1 MEDSVVAL
9 LRGTDNKELA
19 YRALSAIGAGDVVAS
34 KKRVLIKVNIT
45 IIRTANEGV
54 TTDPRMIEGTI
65 EFLKDQGVKD
75 IAIAEGGGCDVT
87 QAFGE
92 LGYNEVAKRQ
102 NVRLIDINREEG
114 VPTKVPNPHFIPEFW
129 IAKSVFDYDC
139 IISAPKLKIHALEW
153 QVTLAMKNLMGLL
166 ARGKRRSIHS
176 EDRGIVD
183 ILQLLKPD
191 LSIIDSVIGGEE
203 HELSSKPV
211 RMDLIIAGKD
221 CVATDAVGA
230 AVMGFYQD
238 GMPRHIKIAQE
249 MGFGICDLS
258 KIRLLGDITI
268 NEVKKDFKRKGSYW
282 HW

>member
-1 MEDSVVAL
+1 MENSVVAL

-19 YRALSAIGAGDVVAS
+19 YKALKAIGAGEVVSS

-45 IIRTANEGV
+45 IIRTAEDGV
-54 TTDPRMIEGTI
+54 TTDPRMVEGTI

-92 LGYNEVAKRQ
+92 LGFNELARRQ
-102 NVRLIDINREEG
+102 GVRLIDVNREEG
-114 VPTKVPNPHFIPEFW
+114 VLTKVPNPHFIPEFW
-129 IAKSVFDYDC
+129 IAKPVLEYDC
-139 IISAPKLKIHALEW
+139 LISAPKLKIHALW
-153 QVTLAMKNLMGLL
+153 QTTLAMKNLMGLL
-166 ARGKRRSIHS
+166 ARGKRGSIHR
-176 EDRGIVD
+176 EDRGVVD

-191 LSIIDSVIGGEE
+191 LSIVDGVVGGEG
-203 HELSSKPV
+203 HELWSKPV

-230 AVMGFYQD
+230 AVMGFSQNE
-238 GMPRHIKIAQE
+238 MPRHIRIAQE
-249 MGFGICDLS
+249 MGFGTCDLDRI
-258 KIRLLGDITI
+258 KMTGDLTI
-268 NEVKKDFKRKGSYW
+268 SEAKKDFKRTGSRW